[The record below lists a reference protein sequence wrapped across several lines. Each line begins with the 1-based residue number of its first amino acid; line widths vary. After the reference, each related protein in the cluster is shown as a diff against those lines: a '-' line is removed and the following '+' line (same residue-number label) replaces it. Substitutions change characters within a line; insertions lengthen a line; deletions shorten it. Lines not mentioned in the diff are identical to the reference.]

1 MDNFLSTRRS
11 LLITIY
17 TSPLMQAERYLISEK
32 THCSSAS
39 VRSAQHPHCCFS
51 FLSEHFR
58 LSLFTYSQIAEMSRN
73 RNSLPSVQWWVL
85 TRHSWPVE
93 AFVLLYFREPGPD
106 SCFVPQPPYHP
117 PPTPDPVSE
126 QAELPAD
133 GLMYLDVLRL
143 HRRLC
148 VGEEKRPT
156 KCFCFF
162 TIDIDLLLT
171 AAVSFCVTLTSE

>member
-1 MDNFLSTRRS
+1 MVGADPSQLTRGGLRVALFQRARAGFLF
-11 LLITIY
+11 
-17 TSPLMQAERYLISEK
+17 
-32 THCSSAS
+32 CSSAS
-39 VRSAQHPHCCFS
+39 
-51 FLSEHFR
+51 
-58 LSLFTYSQIAEMSRN
+58 
-73 RNSLPSVQWWVL
+73 
-85 TRHSWPVE
+85 
-93 AFVLLYFREPGPD
+93 
-106 SCFVPQPPYHP
+106 PPP